1 MQQTF
6 VVSENTYRLGWM
18 YVLCTFRSCRSSSV
32 FWIVSDSISLH
43 LVASMTKA
51 KTCDGL
57 DFRCVELEILDWSEP
72 DGSEETSR
80 NGAAS

>member
-1 MQQTF
+1 MPQTF
-6 VVSENTYRLGWM
+6 AVSEIIYHIGWM
-18 YVLCTFRSCRSSSV
+18 YVLYTFRSCRSSSV
-32 FWIVSDSISLH
+32 FWMTSDSISLH

-57 DFRCVELEILDWSEP
+57 DLRCSELKILDWSEL
-72 DGSEETSR
+72 DWSEMVSR

>member
-1 MQQTF
+1 MT
-6 VVSENTYRLGWM
+6 
-18 YVLCTFRSCRSSSV
+18 
-32 FWIVSDSISLH
+32 SDNISLH

-57 DFRCVELEILDWSEP
+57 DLRFSELKILDWSEP
-72 DGSEETSR
+72 DWSEKESK